1 MFDNSTSAAE
11 KKDTPQ
17 PLRQAHYYEHDGAL
31 RAYANRAMVLA
42 FLSLP
47 TTLIAVAMA
56 AYVRLQPPVV
66 FRVDGGG
73 AAHALEGNAMP
84 AARPAAVSQNG
95 NPEAGEFEKKAY
107 VRLFLDRYLNFSPAT
122 VNQTWAE
129 SLNMMTVNLRRS
141 ALSAME
147 KNNVVG
153 NIVDEQITSVFHLRS
168 LEPAKDD
175 ALRFTAF
182 GIKEV
187 HRVRDHQE
195 SSDKLV
201 GEFRLRLITERRSE
215 QNPSGLLVA
224 EYAERLIEAEKRDAV
239 AASASLIGAR

>member
-1 MFDNSTSAAE
+1 MFDDSSSAAE
-11 KKDTPQ
+11 KKGTPR
-17 PLRQAHYYEHDGAL
+17 PVRHARYYEHDGAL

-42 FLSLP
+42 FVSLP

-56 AYVRLQPPVV
+56 AYVRLQPPLV
-66 FRVDGGG
+66 FRVDGSG
-73 AAHALEGNAMP
+73 AAQSVGRNAMP
-84 AARPAAVSQNG
+84 AVSPTALSQTG

-141 ALSAME
+141 ALSSME
-147 KNNVVG
+147 KNNLVG

-175 ALRFTAF
+175 GLGFTAF

-239 AASASLIGAR
+239 AASASLTGAR